1 MLDLVASSSDE
12 PTIAPPVLS
21 RLRGSLKGV
30 ARPDYHRYLERK
42 YQMKRVLLDVNVVLD
57 VLLDR
62 VPFADAVV
70 GGLGGRRGR
79 GAAEGLLVRAR
90 GDDVCTT

>member
-1 MLDLVASSSDE
+1 MAKLTLSVDERVIRRAKKYAQARGTSVSGLVEQMLDLVASSSDE

-42 YQMKRVLLDVNVVLD
+42 YR
-57 VLLDR
+57 
-62 VPFADAVV
+62 
-70 GGLGGRRGR
+70 
-79 GAAEGLLVRAR
+79 
-90 GDDVCTT
+90 